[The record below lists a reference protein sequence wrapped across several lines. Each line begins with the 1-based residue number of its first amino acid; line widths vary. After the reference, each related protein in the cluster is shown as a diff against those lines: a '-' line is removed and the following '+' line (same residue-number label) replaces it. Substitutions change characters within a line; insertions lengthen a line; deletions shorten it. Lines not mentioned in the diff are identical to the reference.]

1 MEEVHLEM
9 MQICVLVEKALFCVV
24 SFDFVT

>member
-9 MQICVLVEKALFCVV
+9 MQIWVLVEKALFCVV
-24 SFDFVT
+24 SSDFVT